1 MKELNPI
8 IKAVAEAYNFNIVYH
23 EDLGK
28 WIVTYQN
35 KTNDMDFY
43 WSSEEPYKE
52 FFDSLKECFMDAG
65 YALYK

>member
-28 WIVTYQN
+28 WIVTYYN
-35 KTNDMDFY
+35 KKERMDFY
-43 WSSEEPYKE
+43 WSSEEPDSE
-52 FFDSLKECFMDAG
+52 FFLNLKASFIDSG
-65 YALYK
+65 YLPYI